1 MTYTG
6 FRLSDEHLDRA
17 QKLAKQLGVSRNRLV
32 GLLIERAEIKSQ
44 PVIDVNLKNE
54 KSTSATVESITR
66 ALIPNN

>member
-1 MTYTG
+1 MVYTG

-44 PVIDVNLKNE
+44 PVVNVSLGQN
-54 KSTSATVESITR
+54 KSAEQTVAGSG
-66 ALIPNN
+66 AFVGAN

>member
-1 MTYTG
+1 MVYIG

-44 PVIDVNLKNE
+44 PVINVSLKNE
-54 KSTSATVESITR
+54 KSGVSTFHSVDT

>member
-1 MTYTG
+1 MVYIG

-44 PVIDVNLKNE
+44 PVIDVNLKNV

-66 ALIPNN
+66 ALIPSN

>member
-6 FRLSDEHLDRA
+6 FRLSDGHLNRA
-17 QKLAKQLGVSRNRLV
+17 QELAKQLGVSRNKLI

-44 PVIDVNLKNE
+44 PVISVNLKNE

>member
-1 MTYTG
+1 MVYIG